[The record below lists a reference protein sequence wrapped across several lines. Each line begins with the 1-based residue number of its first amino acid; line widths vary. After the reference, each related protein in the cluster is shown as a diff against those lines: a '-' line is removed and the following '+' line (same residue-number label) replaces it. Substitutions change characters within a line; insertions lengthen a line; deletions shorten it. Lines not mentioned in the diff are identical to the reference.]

1 MTGAVMA
8 SLTLPADVRSVGR
21 AREMMR
27 EVLKAASAHELLDA
41 AEVAISEVVT
51 NAVVHA
57 GTEIEVRICAA
68 ERALRVEVDDRSRRL
83 PVLRTWSTTAGTG
96 RGMHILGESTDR
108 WDVDPAPHG
117 KTVWFE
123 IGQLEESS
131 GGPSAA
137 RPDPEDAVA
146 EEAVQVT
153 LLDVPLL
160 MHRAWQEHAATL
172 LREYLLYALEED
184 MGALDDHAA
193 ASDALS
199 ILDEQLPAPAMPDD
213 PAALMASSV
222 EPEVTATEVV
232 LQIPRT
238 SVANVA
244 VLDHVLS
251 RAVIA
256 ANEERLLVPA
266 TQPEIVEMR
275 QWLCREVA
283 AQAAGTASPRP
294 WRPSPGARAEIN
306 DEVLARIHCE
316 LASSTEPLIATDER
330 YVIVAVTPPAVR
342 FLGYQHESD
351 LLGRRILVV
360 IPERYHQAHI
370 AGTTFH
376 ATNGR
381 DVLLDRW
388 ITAPMVRAD
397 RSEVPV
403 HLRVEPRVLDDDRR
417 IFVATLKT
425 HRLGST
431 GAGPSR

>member
-1 MTGAVMA
+1 MTGPVVA

-27 EVLKAASAHELLDA
+27 EVLKAVSADELLEA

-57 GTEIEVRICAA
+57 GTEIEVRIRAA
-68 ERALRVEVDDRSRRL
+68 ERALRVEVDDRSSRL

-96 RGMHILGESTDR
+96 RGLHIIGESTDR
-108 WDVDPAPHG
+108 WAVDPAPHG

-123 IGQLEESS
+123 IGQLEETSGAPSS
-131 GGPSAA
+131 PR
-137 RPDPEDAVA
+137 RPDDAVA
-146 EEAVQVT
+146 EEVLQVT

-184 MGALDDHAA
+184 SGALDDHAA

-199 ILDEQLPAPAMPDD
+199 ILHEYLPAPTLPNDTAT
-213 PAALMASSV
+213 LMASSV
-222 EPEVTATEVV
+222 EPGITAAEVV
-232 LQIPRT
+232 LRIPKT
-238 SVANVA
+238 SVAKFA
-244 VLDHVLS
+244 VLDDVLS

-256 ANEERLLVPA
+256 ANEGCLLVPA
-266 TQPEIVEMR
+266 TQPEIAEMR

-283 AQAAGTASPRP
+283 AQAEGTTRPRP
-294 WRPSPGARAEIN
+294 WRPSPDVSAAI
-306 DEVLARIHCE
+306 DDDLLARIHGE
-316 LASSTEPLIATDER
+316 FASLTDALIATDER

-342 FLGYQHESD
+342 FLGYQDESG

-360 IPERYHQAHI
+360 IPNRYHQAHI

-381 DVLLDRW
+381 HALLDRW
-388 ITAPMVRAD
+388 ITAPILRAD
-397 RSEVPV
+397 GSEVPV
-403 HLRVEPRVLDDDRR
+403 DLHVEPRLLDDDRR

-425 HRLGST
+425 RLMT
-431 GAGPSR
+431 DR